1 MSMSKEDYLRRIG
14 EAKRRMKKD
23 GIDCLIIYGD
33 SWRDGNLRYFAGLSP
48 FAALNTDY
56 AAPYGP
62 FTLLTIP
69 IDGEPIYF
77 VPNGFLDSITMEV
90 EPIEDQPWIR
100 LEPWSKSL
108 GIIKE
113 LKQKEGLKRIAFTG
127 KEIIPYPIYTS
138 IREAI
143 GEMIDSRIPDSM
155 RIIKDEKEVKLLE
168 KAGAIADMVYEDIIE
183 TILKPGKM
191 ESEIAREI
199 IAYAVSYGADQVN
212 SDILVMGGKY
222 EETMLGK
229 ARDVPIRKDTML
241 EFHVTPR
248 YQGYCCDSDRGI
260 GFGNITNEQ
269 RELLEV
275 AKEAHEAAMKVMKPG
290 VKGSDI
296 LKAAKSVNEELVG
309 ALPALLYGHGI
320 GLQFEEIGFIDE
332 WMMEPGMTFTLAVGT
347 GKKGVGAVR
356 VEDVCTITKTG
367 GRSLTNFDR
376 ACIIE

>member
-1 MSMSKEDYLRRIG
+1 MSISKDDYLRRIE

-23 GIDCLIIYGD
+23 GIDFLIIYGD
-33 SWRDGNLRYFAGLSP
+33 SWRDGNFRYFAGLSP

-56 AAPYGP
+56 EAPYGP
-62 FTLLTIP
+62 FSLLTIP

-77 VPNGFLDSITMEV
+77 VPDGFVDSITLEV

-108 GIIKE
+108 STLKGLKE
-113 LKQKEGLKRIAFTG
+113 KKGLKRIAFTG
-127 KEIIPYPIYTS
+127 KDIVPYPIYTS
-138 IREAI
+138 IKEAM

-168 KAGAIADMVYEDIIE
+168 KAGAIADRVYEDITE

-199 IAYAVSYGADQVN
+199 IVSAISYGADQVN

-229 ARDVPIRKDTML
+229 ARDVPIRKGTML

-248 YQGYCCDSDRGI
+248 YQGYCCDLDRGI
-260 GFGNITNEQ
+260 GFGKIPNEQ

-290 VKGSDI
+290 VKGSEI

-309 ALPALLYGHGI
+309 ALPSLLYGHGI
-320 GLQFEEIGFIDE
+320 GIQFEENGFINE

-376 ACIIE
+376 ACITE